1 MSSVGFSFF
10 AEPVNV
16 IKALA
21 ARTPELHFD
30 YDEIMHEAHGRA
42 FTVAKITRIDL
53 LSDIQASL
61 SEAYKKGRG
70 FGEWRDNIKP
80 VLAKKSWLGDVSV
93 TNPKTGETKQIYVG
107 SRRLKRIFETN
118 MRVSVAK
125 ARYESQMSSA
135 GEYFRYK
142 AVLDRRTRPGH
153 AKLHGMIL
161 PKTHKFWEKN
171 YPPNDWGCRC
181 QVQVL
186 TQSEMQSYGF
196 KPHAGTPLN
205 VASKD
210 WAYNPGK
217 STQGLDSVLA
227 KKAANLSGEL
237 KNIVKNDL
245 KNYERDRNLYVWQ
258 KNLDE
263 MLDAVSKKEVIKE
276 KVLQVRQIGAIK
288 SDIFKFIKQYKPEI
302 QAEHICLYQNVIWH
316 ILRDTKPKI
325 KEPNMQELKSI
336 VAVLDEAKHCY
347 YDTGHENLIYYY
359 PSSQEDKMLNYVAVD
374 LNYEL
379 KKFKTS
385 NFVVSVGKIPFVNFK
400 TTLKKRDKKGEKIF
414 LRVK

>member
-1 MSSVGFSFF
+1 MSSVGVSFF

-30 YDEIMHEAHGRA
+30 YDEIIHDAHSRA

-61 SEAYKKGRG
+61 SEAYTKGQG
-70 FGEWRDNIKP
+70 FTEWRDNIKP
-80 VLAKKSWLGDVSV
+80 VLAKKGWLGDISV

-186 TQSEMQSYGF
+186 TQYEMQSYGF
-196 KPHAGTPLN
+196 KPYAGTPLN

-217 STQGLDSVLA
+217 SAQSLDNVLA
-227 KKAANLSGEL
+227 QKAKNLSGEL

-258 KNLDE
+258 KGLNEAVEQIIIKNDPKTPINMVQVGFLGEALAKAASKILGLDVNSSGIILTKKHLSHASPKRKAAYDHAFRVDE
-263 MLDAVSKKEVIKE
+263 MKQIVS
-276 KVLQVRQIGAIK
+276 VLNDKNKAYV
-288 SDIFKFIKQYKPEI
+288 D
-302 QAEHICLYQNVIWH
+302 
-316 ILRDTKPKI
+316 LRDGHKNILFVFQDEMNDAKINLIPIEVRRVIHKFKQSNYIITLDKADRQKIQEMIDAGFIRKI
-325 KEPNMQELKSI
+325 K
-336 VAVLDEAKHCY
+336 
-347 YDTGHENLIYYY
+347 
-359 PSSQEDKMLNYVAVD
+359 
-374 LNYEL
+374 
-379 KKFKTS
+379 
-385 NFVVSVGKIPFVNFK
+385 
-400 TTLKKRDKKGEKIF
+400 
-414 LRVK
+414 

>member
-1 MSSVGFSFF
+1 
-10 AEPVNV
+10 
-16 IKALA
+16 
-21 ARTPELHFD
+21 
-30 YDEIMHEAHGRA
+30 MHEAHSRA
-42 FTVAKITRIDL
+42 FTVAKIARIDL
-53 LSDIQASL
+53 LSDIQTSL
-61 SEAYKKGRG
+61 SEAYKKGQG
-70 FGEWRDNIKP
+70 FTEWRDNIKP
-80 VLAKKSWLGDVSV
+80 VLAKKGWLGYV
-93 TNPKTGETKQIYVG
+93 TVKKPKTGEAEGAGGGNPRSEGGLSSPEKSETTIYVG

-125 ARYESQMSSA
+125 ARYESQMGSA

-142 AVLDRRTRPGH
+142 AVLDRRTRPSH

-196 KPHAGTPLN
+196 KPYAGTPLN

-217 STQGLDSVLA
+217 SAQSLDSVLA

-258 KNLDE
+258 K
-263 MLDAVSKKEVIKE
+263 
-276 KVLQVRQIGAIK
+276 G
-288 SDIFKFIKQYKPEI
+288 
-302 QAEHICLYQNVIWH
+302 
-316 ILRDTKPKI
+316 
-325 KEPNMQELKSI
+325 
-336 VAVLDEAKHCY
+336 LDEAVDELLVKQDKTSPIKAFQLGKIDAYVSKRIFEIAGIELADSFIAADKKSILHIRPSRKKAY
-347 YDTGHENLIYYY
+347 NQALSIDEIRQIPNVLYEAKNVSFDANEGNLVYWFDDK
-359 PSSQEDKMLNYVAVD
+359 EDAEKINKIIVNLNYA
-374 LNYEL
+374 L
-379 KKFKTS
+379 KKFKVT
-385 NFVVSVGKIPFVNFK
+385 NYMVTIGKVDK
-400 TTLKKRDKKGEKIF
+400 VESLKDNYIEIKR
-414 LRVK
+414 R

>member
-1 MSSVGFSFF
+1 
-10 AEPVNV
+10 
-16 IKALA
+16 
-21 ARTPELHFD
+21 
-30 YDEIMHEAHGRA
+30 MHEAHSRA
-42 FTVAKITRIDL
+42 FTVAKIARIDL
-53 LSDIQASL
+53 LSDIQTSL
-61 SEAYKKGRG
+61 SEAYKKGWG

-80 VLAKKSWLGDVSV
+80 VLAKKGWLGDVSV

-125 ARYESQMSSA
+125 ARYESQMGSA

-196 KPHAGTPLN
+196 KPYAGTPLN

-217 STQGLDSVLA
+217 SAQSLDNVLA
-227 KKAANLSGEL
+227 QKAKNLSGEL

-258 KNLDE
+258 KGLNEAIEQIIIKNDPKTPINMVQVGLLSEALAKAASKILGLDVNSSGIILTKKHLSHASPKRKAAYDHAFRVDE
-263 MLDAVSKKEVIKE
+263 MKQIVS
-276 KVLQVRQIGAIK
+276 VLNDENKAYV
-288 SDIFKFIKQYKPEI
+288 D
-302 QAEHICLYQNVIWH
+302 
-316 ILRDTKPKI
+316 LRDGHKNILFVFQDEMNDAKINLIPIEVRRVIHKFKQSNYIITLDKADRQKIQEMIDAGFIRKI
-325 KEPNMQELKSI
+325 K
-336 VAVLDEAKHCY
+336 
-347 YDTGHENLIYYY
+347 
-359 PSSQEDKMLNYVAVD
+359 
-374 LNYEL
+374 
-379 KKFKTS
+379 
-385 NFVVSVGKIPFVNFK
+385 
-400 TTLKKRDKKGEKIF
+400 
-414 LRVK
+414 

>member
-1 MSSVGFSFF
+1 
-10 AEPVNV
+10 
-16 IKALA
+16 
-21 ARTPELHFD
+21 
-30 YDEIMHEAHGRA
+30 MHEAHSRA

-61 SEAYKKGRG
+61 SEAYKKGQG

-80 VLAKKSWLGDVSV
+80 VLAKKGWLGDVSV

-196 KPHAGTPLN
+196 KPYAGTPLN

-217 STQGLDSVLA
+217 SVQSLDSVLA

-258 KNLDE
+258 KGLNEAIEQIIIKNDPKTPINMVQVGLLSEALAKVASKILGLDVNGGGIILTKKHLSHASPKRKAAYDHAFRVEEMKQIVSVLNDENKAYVDLRDGHKNILFVFQDE
-263 MLDAVSKKEVIKE
+263 MNDAKINLIPIEVRRVIHKFKQSNYIITLDKAD
-276 KVLQVRQIGAIK
+276 RQKIQEMIDAG
-288 SDIFKFIKQYKPEI
+288 FI
-302 QAEHICLYQNVIWH
+302 
-316 ILRDTKPKI
+316 RKI
-325 KEPNMQELKSI
+325 K
-336 VAVLDEAKHCY
+336 
-347 YDTGHENLIYYY
+347 
-359 PSSQEDKMLNYVAVD
+359 
-374 LNYEL
+374 
-379 KKFKTS
+379 
-385 NFVVSVGKIPFVNFK
+385 
-400 TTLKKRDKKGEKIF
+400 
-414 LRVK
+414 

>member
-1 MSSVGFSFF
+1 
-10 AEPVNV
+10 
-16 IKALA
+16 
-21 ARTPELHFD
+21 
-30 YDEIMHEAHGRA
+30 MHEAHSRA

-53 LSDIQASL
+53 LSDIQTSL

-70 FGEWRDNIKP
+70 FTEWRDNIKP
-80 VLAKKSWLGDVSV
+80 VLAKKGWLGDVSV
-93 TNPKTGETKQIYVG
+93 TNPKTGEAKQIYVG

-118 MRVSVAK
+118 IRVSVAK
-125 ARYESQMSSA
+125 ARYESQMGSA

-196 KPHAGTPLN
+196 KPYAGTPLN

-217 STQGLDSVLA
+217 SVQSLDSVLA

-258 KNLDE
+258 KGLNEAIEQIIIKNDPKTPINMVQVGLLSEALAKVASKILGLDVNGGGIILTKKHLSHASPKRKAAYDHAFRVEEMKQIVSVLNDENKAYVDLRDGHKNILFVFQDE
-263 MLDAVSKKEVIKE
+263 MNDAKINLIPIEVRRVIHKFKQSNYIITLDKAD
-276 KVLQVRQIGAIK
+276 RQKIQEMIDAG
-288 SDIFKFIKQYKPEI
+288 FI
-302 QAEHICLYQNVIWH
+302 
-316 ILRDTKPKI
+316 RKI
-325 KEPNMQELKSI
+325 K
-336 VAVLDEAKHCY
+336 
-347 YDTGHENLIYYY
+347 
-359 PSSQEDKMLNYVAVD
+359 
-374 LNYEL
+374 
-379 KKFKTS
+379 
-385 NFVVSVGKIPFVNFK
+385 
-400 TTLKKRDKKGEKIF
+400 
-414 LRVK
+414 

>member
-1 MSSVGFSFF
+1 
-10 AEPVNV
+10 
-16 IKALA
+16 
-21 ARTPELHFD
+21 
-30 YDEIMHEAHGRA
+30 MHEAHSRA
-42 FTVAKITRIDL
+42 FTVAKIARIDL
-53 LSDIQASL
+53 LSDIQTSL
-61 SEAYKKGRG
+61 SEAYKKGQG
-70 FGEWRDNIKP
+70 FTEWRDNIKP
-80 VLAKKSWLGDVSV
+80 VLAKKGWLGYV
-93 TNPKTGETKQIYVG
+93 TVKKPKTGEAEGAGGGNPRSEGGLSSPEKSETTIYVG

-196 KPHAGTPLN
+196 KPYAGTPLN

-217 STQGLDSVLA
+217 SAQSLDSVLA

-258 KNLDE
+258 KGLDD
-263 MLDAVSKKEVIKE
+263 MVDYLASGNIIKE
-276 KVLQVRQIGAIK
+276 KIYQIAQIGILTKSIKNSLKRLNITPKAASIAIYQDTILHIMRDSKPQAKKPNLGEIKASVSVLDK
-288 SDIFKFIKQYKPEI
+288 SKHCFYDTKHKNIIFFYPSMQYDNMSNYVVVNLDYTIKKFRTDNFVATISKMPLKSFKSILKNKKQY
-302 QAEHICLYQNVIWH
+302 
-316 ILRDTKPKI
+316 I
-325 KEPNMQELKSI
+325 KLK
-336 VAVLDEAKHCY
+336 
-347 YDTGHENLIYYY
+347 
-359 PSSQEDKMLNYVAVD
+359 
-374 LNYEL
+374 
-379 KKFKTS
+379 
-385 NFVVSVGKIPFVNFK
+385 
-400 TTLKKRDKKGEKIF
+400 
-414 LRVK
+414 

>member
-30 YDEIMHEAHGRA
+30 YDEIMHEAHSRA

-61 SEAYKKGRG
+61 SEAYKKGQG

-80 VLAKKSWLGDVSV
+80 VLAKKGWLGDVSV

-142 AVLDRRTRPGH
+142 AVLDRRTRPSH

-186 TQSEMQSYGF
+186 TKYEMQSYGF
-196 KPHAGTPLN
+196 KPYAGTPLN

-217 STQGLDSVLA
+217 SAQSLDNVLA
-227 KKAANLSGEL
+227 QKAKNLSGEL
-237 KNIVKNDL
+237 KNIIKNDL

-258 KNLDE
+258 KGLDD
-263 MLDAVSKKEVIKE
+263 MVDYLASGNIIKE
-276 KVLQVRQIGAIK
+276 KIYQIAQIGMLTKNVKNGLKKLNITPRAASIAIYQDAVLHIMRDSK
-288 SDIFKFIKQYKPEI
+288 PQAKKPDIDEIK
-302 QAEHICLYQNVIWH
+302 ASV
-316 ILRDTKPKI
+316 R
-325 KEPNMQELKSI
+325 
-336 VAVLDEAKHCY
+336 VLDESKHCF
-347 YDTGHENLIYYY
+347 YDIKHKNIIFFY
-359 PSSQEDKMLNYVAVD
+359 PSMQDDDMSNYIVVNLD
-374 LNYEL
+374 YTI
-379 KKFKTS
+379 KKFRTD
-385 NFVVSVGKIPFVNFK
+385 NFVATISKMPLKSFK
-400 TTLKKRDKKGEKIF
+400 SILKNKKQYIK
-414 LRVK
+414 LK

>member
-1 MSSVGFSFF
+1 
-10 AEPVNV
+10 
-16 IKALA
+16 
-21 ARTPELHFD
+21 
-30 YDEIMHEAHGRA
+30 MHEAHSRA

-70 FGEWRDNIKP
+70 FTEWRDNIKP
-80 VLAKKSWLGDVSV
+80 VLAKKGWLGDVSV

-142 AVLDRRTRPGH
+142 AVLDRRTRPSH

-196 KPHAGTPLN
+196 KPYAGTPLN

-217 STQGLDSVLA
+217 SVQSLDSVLA

-258 KNLDE
+258 KGLNEAIEQIIIKNDPKTPINMVQVGLLSEALAKVASKILGLDVNGGGIILTKKHLSHASPKRKAAYDHAFRVEEMKQIVSVLNDENKAYVDLRDGHKNILFVFQDE
-263 MLDAVSKKEVIKE
+263 MNDAKINLIPIEVRRVIHKFKQSNYIITLDKAD
-276 KVLQVRQIGAIK
+276 RQKIQEMIDAG
-288 SDIFKFIKQYKPEI
+288 FI
-302 QAEHICLYQNVIWH
+302 
-316 ILRDTKPKI
+316 RKI
-325 KEPNMQELKSI
+325 K
-336 VAVLDEAKHCY
+336 
-347 YDTGHENLIYYY
+347 
-359 PSSQEDKMLNYVAVD
+359 
-374 LNYEL
+374 
-379 KKFKTS
+379 
-385 NFVVSVGKIPFVNFK
+385 
-400 TTLKKRDKKGEKIF
+400 
-414 LRVK
+414 

>member
-1 MSSVGFSFF
+1 MKMSSVGVSFF

-30 YDEIMHEAHGRA
+30 YDEIMHEAHSRA

-53 LSDIQASL
+53 LSDIQTSL
-61 SEAYKKGRG
+61 SEAYKKGQG
-70 FGEWRDNIKP
+70 FGEWRDSIKP
-80 VLAKKSWLGDVSV
+80 VLAKKGWLGDVSV
-93 TNPKTGETKQIYVG
+93 TNPKTGEAKQIYVG

-196 KPHAGTPLN
+196 KPYAGTPLN

-217 STQGLDSVLA
+217 SAQSLDSVLA
-227 KKAANLSGEL
+227 KKVANLSGEL

-258 KNLDE
+258 KGLNEAVEQIIIKNDPKTPINMVQVGLLSEALAKVASKILGLDVNSGGIILTKKHLSHASPKRKAAYDHAFRVEEMKQIVSVLNDENKAYVDLRDGHKNILFVFQDE
-263 MLDAVSKKEVIKE
+263 MNDAKINLIPIEVRRVIHKFKQSNYIITLDKAD
-276 KVLQVRQIGAIK
+276 RQKIQEMIDAG
-288 SDIFKFIKQYKPEI
+288 FI
-302 QAEHICLYQNVIWH
+302 
-316 ILRDTKPKI
+316 RKI
-325 KEPNMQELKSI
+325 K
-336 VAVLDEAKHCY
+336 
-347 YDTGHENLIYYY
+347 
-359 PSSQEDKMLNYVAVD
+359 
-374 LNYEL
+374 
-379 KKFKTS
+379 
-385 NFVVSVGKIPFVNFK
+385 
-400 TTLKKRDKKGEKIF
+400 
-414 LRVK
+414 

>member
-1 MSSVGFSFF
+1 
-10 AEPVNV
+10 
-16 IKALA
+16 
-21 ARTPELHFD
+21 
-30 YDEIMHEAHGRA
+30 MHEAHSRA
-42 FTVAKITRIDL
+42 FTVAKIARIDL
-53 LSDIQASL
+53 LSDIQTSL
-61 SEAYKKGRG
+61 SEAYKKGWG

-80 VLAKKSWLGDVSV
+80 VLAKKGWLGDVSV

-125 ARYESQMSSA
+125 ARYESQMGSA

-196 KPHAGTPLN
+196 KPYAGTPLN

-217 STQGLDSVLA
+217 SAQSLDSVLA

-258 KNLDE
+258 KGLNEAIEQIIIKNDPKTPINMVQVGLLSEALAKAASKILGLDVNSSGIILTKKHLSHASPKRKAAYDHAFRVDE
-263 MLDAVSKKEVIKE
+263 MKQIVS
-276 KVLQVRQIGAIK
+276 VLNDENKAYV
-288 SDIFKFIKQYKPEI
+288 D
-302 QAEHICLYQNVIWH
+302 
-316 ILRDTKPKI
+316 LRDGHKNILFVFQDEMNDAKINLIPIEVRRVIHKFKQSNYIITLDKADRQKIQEMIDAGFIRKI
-325 KEPNMQELKSI
+325 K
-336 VAVLDEAKHCY
+336 
-347 YDTGHENLIYYY
+347 
-359 PSSQEDKMLNYVAVD
+359 
-374 LNYEL
+374 
-379 KKFKTS
+379 
-385 NFVVSVGKIPFVNFK
+385 
-400 TTLKKRDKKGEKIF
+400 
-414 LRVK
+414 

>member
-1 MSSVGFSFF
+1 MILDFSLKFF
-10 AEPVNV
+10 YIVS
-16 IKALA
+16 

-30 YDEIMHEAHGRA
+30 YDEIMHEAHSRA
-42 FTVAKITRIDL
+42 FTVAKIARIDL
-53 LSDIQASL
+53 LSDIQTSL
-61 SEAYKKGRG
+61 SEAYKKGQG
-70 FGEWRDNIKP
+70 FGEWRDSIKP
-80 VLAKKSWLGDVSV
+80 VLAKKGWLGDVSV
-93 TNPKTGETKQIYVG
+93 TNPKTGEAKQIYVG

-125 ARYESQMSSA
+125 ARYESQMGSA

-186 TQSEMQSYGF
+186 TQYEMESYGF
-196 KPHAGTPLN
+196 KPYAGTPLN

-217 STQGLDSVLA
+217 SAQSLDSVLA

-245 KNYERDRNLYVWQ
+245 KNYERDKNLYVWQ
-258 KNLDE
+258 KGLNEAVEQIIIKNDPKTPINIVQVGLLSEALAKVASKILGLDVNSSGIILTKKHLSHASPKRKAAYDHAFRVEEMKQIVSVLNDENKAYVDLRDGHKNILFVFQDE
-263 MLDAVSKKEVIKE
+263 MNDAKINLIPIEVRRVIHKFKQSNYIITLDKAD
-276 KVLQVRQIGAIK
+276 RQKIQEMIDAG
-288 SDIFKFIKQYKPEI
+288 FI
-302 QAEHICLYQNVIWH
+302 
-316 ILRDTKPKI
+316 RKI
-325 KEPNMQELKSI
+325 K
-336 VAVLDEAKHCY
+336 
-347 YDTGHENLIYYY
+347 
-359 PSSQEDKMLNYVAVD
+359 
-374 LNYEL
+374 
-379 KKFKTS
+379 
-385 NFVVSVGKIPFVNFK
+385 
-400 TTLKKRDKKGEKIF
+400 
-414 LRVK
+414 

>member
-1 MSSVGFSFF
+1 
-10 AEPVNV
+10 
-16 IKALA
+16 
-21 ARTPELHFD
+21 
-30 YDEIMHEAHGRA
+30 MHEAHSRA

-53 LSDIQASL
+53 LSDIQTSL
-61 SEAYKKGRG
+61 SEAYKKGQG
-70 FGEWRDNIKP
+70 FGEWRDSIKP
-80 VLAKKSWLGDVSV
+80 VLAKKGWLGDVSV
-93 TNPKTGETKQIYVG
+93 TNPKTGEIKQIYVG

-196 KPHAGTPLN
+196 KPYAGTPLN
-205 VASKD
+205 VASED

-217 STQGLDSVLA
+217 SAQSLDSVLA

-258 KNLDE
+258 KGLNEVVEQIIIKNDPKTPINMVQVGFLGEALAKAASKILGLDVNSSGIILTKKHLSHASPKRKAAYDHAFRVEEMKQIVSVLNDENKAYVDLRDGHKNILFVFQDE
-263 MLDAVSKKEVIKE
+263 MNDAKINLIPIEVRRVIHKFKQSNYIITLDKAD
-276 KVLQVRQIGAIK
+276 RQKIQEMIDAG
-288 SDIFKFIKQYKPEI
+288 FI
-302 QAEHICLYQNVIWH
+302 
-316 ILRDTKPKI
+316 RKI
-325 KEPNMQELKSI
+325 K
-336 VAVLDEAKHCY
+336 
-347 YDTGHENLIYYY
+347 
-359 PSSQEDKMLNYVAVD
+359 
-374 LNYEL
+374 
-379 KKFKTS
+379 
-385 NFVVSVGKIPFVNFK
+385 
-400 TTLKKRDKKGEKIF
+400 
-414 LRVK
+414 

>member
-1 MSSVGFSFF
+1 MSSVSVSFF

-16 IKALA
+16 IRALS

-30 YDEIMHEAHGRA
+30 YDEIMHEAHSRA

-61 SEAYKKGRG
+61 SEAYKKGQG

-80 VLAKKSWLGDVSV
+80 VLAKKGWLGDVSV

-142 AVLDRRTRPGH
+142 AVLDRRTRPSH

-186 TQSEMQSYGF
+186 TQHEMQSYGF
-196 KPHAGTPLN
+196 KPYAGTPLN

-217 STQGLDSVLA
+217 SAQSLDNVLA
-227 KKAANLSGEL
+227 QKAKNLSGEL

-258 KNLDE
+258 KGLDD
-263 MLDAVSKKEVIKE
+263 MVDYLASGNIIKE
-276 KVLQVRQIGAIK
+276 KIYQIAQIGILTKSIKNSLKRLNITPKAASIAIYQDTILHIMRDSKPQAKKPNLGEIKASVSVLDK
-288 SDIFKFIKQYKPEI
+288 SKHCFYDTKHKNIIFFYPSMQDDNMSNYVVVNLDYTIKKFRTDNFVATISKMPLKSFKSILKNKKQY
-302 QAEHICLYQNVIWH
+302 
-316 ILRDTKPKI
+316 I
-325 KEPNMQELKSI
+325 KLK
-336 VAVLDEAKHCY
+336 
-347 YDTGHENLIYYY
+347 
-359 PSSQEDKMLNYVAVD
+359 
-374 LNYEL
+374 
-379 KKFKTS
+379 
-385 NFVVSVGKIPFVNFK
+385 
-400 TTLKKRDKKGEKIF
+400 
-414 LRVK
+414 

>member
-1 MSSVGFSFF
+1 
-10 AEPVNV
+10 
-16 IKALA
+16 
-21 ARTPELHFD
+21 
-30 YDEIMHEAHGRA
+30 MHEAHSRA

-70 FGEWRDNIKP
+70 FTEWRDNIKP
-80 VLAKKSWLGDVSV
+80 VLAKKGWLGDVSV

-196 KPHAGTPLN
+196 KPYAGTPLN

-217 STQGLDSVLA
+217 SVQSLDSVLA

-258 KNLDE
+258 KGLNEAIEQIIIKNDPKTPINMVQVGLLSEALAKVASKILGLDVNGGGIILTKKHLSHASPKRKAAYDHAFRVEEMKQIVSVLNDENKAYVDLRDGHKNILFVFQDE
-263 MLDAVSKKEVIKE
+263 MNDAKINLIPIEVRRVIHKFKQSNYIITLDKAD
-276 KVLQVRQIGAIK
+276 RQKIQEMIDAG
-288 SDIFKFIKQYKPEI
+288 FI
-302 QAEHICLYQNVIWH
+302 
-316 ILRDTKPKI
+316 RKI
-325 KEPNMQELKSI
+325 K
-336 VAVLDEAKHCY
+336 
-347 YDTGHENLIYYY
+347 
-359 PSSQEDKMLNYVAVD
+359 
-374 LNYEL
+374 
-379 KKFKTS
+379 
-385 NFVVSVGKIPFVNFK
+385 
-400 TTLKKRDKKGEKIF
+400 
-414 LRVK
+414 

>member
-1 MSSVGFSFF
+1 
-10 AEPVNV
+10 
-16 IKALA
+16 
-21 ARTPELHFD
+21 
-30 YDEIMHEAHGRA
+30 MHEAHSRA
-42 FTVAKITRIDL
+42 FTVAKIARIDL
-53 LSDIQASL
+53 LSDIQTSL
-61 SEAYKKGRG
+61 SEAYKKGQG
-70 FGEWRDNIKP
+70 FTEWRDNIKP
-80 VLAKKSWLGDVSV
+80 VLAKKGWLGDVSV

-125 ARYESQMSSA
+125 ARYESQMGSA

-196 KPHAGTPLN
+196 KPYAGTPLN

-217 STQGLDSVLA
+217 SAQSLDSVLA

-258 KNLDE
+258 KGLNEAIEQIIIKNDPKTPINMVQVGLLSEALAKAASKILGLDVNSSGIILTKKHLSHASPKRKAAYDHAFRVEEMKQIVSVLNDENKAYVDLRDGHKNILFVFQDE
-263 MLDAVSKKEVIKE
+263 MNDAKINLIPIEVRRVIHKFKQSNYIITLDKAD
-276 KVLQVRQIGAIK
+276 RQKIQEMIDAG
-288 SDIFKFIKQYKPEI
+288 FII
-302 QAEHICLYQNVIWH
+302 
-316 ILRDTKPKI
+316 KI
-325 KEPNMQELKSI
+325 K
-336 VAVLDEAKHCY
+336 
-347 YDTGHENLIYYY
+347 
-359 PSSQEDKMLNYVAVD
+359 
-374 LNYEL
+374 
-379 KKFKTS
+379 
-385 NFVVSVGKIPFVNFK
+385 
-400 TTLKKRDKKGEKIF
+400 
-414 LRVK
+414 

>member
-1 MSSVGFSFF
+1 
-10 AEPVNV
+10 
-16 IKALA
+16 
-21 ARTPELHFD
+21 
-30 YDEIMHEAHGRA
+30 MHEAHSRA
-42 FTVAKITRIDL
+42 FTVAKIARIDL
-53 LSDIQASL
+53 LSDIQTSL
-61 SEAYKKGRG
+61 SEAYKNGRG
-70 FGEWRDNIKP
+70 FTEWRDNIKP
-80 VLAKKSWLGDVSV
+80 VLAKKGWLGDVSV
-93 TNPKTGETKQIYVG
+93 TNPKTGEAEGAGGGNPRSEGGLSSPEKSETTIYVG

-118 MRVSVAK
+118 MRVSAAK

-196 KPHAGTPLN
+196 KPYAGTPLN

-217 STQGLDSVLA
+217 SAQSLDNVLA

-258 KNLDE
+258 K
-263 MLDAVSKKEVIKE
+263 
-276 KVLQVRQIGAIK
+276 G
-288 SDIFKFIKQYKPEI
+288 
-302 QAEHICLYQNVIWH
+302 
-316 ILRDTKPKI
+316 
-325 KEPNMQELKSI
+325 
-336 VAVLDEAKHCY
+336 LDEAIDELLIKQDKTSPIKAFQLGKIDAYVSKRIFEIAGIKLADSFIAADKKSILHIRPSRKKAY
-347 YDTGHENLIYYY
+347 NQALSIDEIRQIPNVLYKAKNVSFDVNEGNLVYWFDDKENA
-359 PSSQEDKMLNYVAVD
+359 DKINKIIVNLNYV
-374 LNYEL
+374 L
-379 KKFKTS
+379 KKFRTT
-385 NFVVSVGKIPFVNFK
+385 NYMVTIGKVDK
-400 TTLKKRDKKGEKIF
+400 VESLKDNYT
-414 LRVK
+414 

>member
-1 MSSVGFSFF
+1 
-10 AEPVNV
+10 
-16 IKALA
+16 
-21 ARTPELHFD
+21 
-30 YDEIMHEAHGRA
+30 MHEAHSRA

-70 FGEWRDNIKP
+70 FTEWRDNIKP
-80 VLAKKSWLGDVSV
+80 VLAKKGWLGDVSV

-196 KPHAGTPLN
+196 KPYAGTPLN

-217 STQGLDSVLA
+217 SVQSLDSVLA

-258 KNLDE
+258 KGLNEAIEQITIKNDPKTPINMVQVGLLSEALAKVASKILGLDVNGGGIILTKKHLSHASPKRKAAYDHAFRVEEMKQIVSVLNDENKAYVDLRDGHKNILFVFQDE
-263 MLDAVSKKEVIKE
+263 MNDAKINLIPIEVRRVIHKFKQSNYIITLDKAD
-276 KVLQVRQIGAIK
+276 RQKIQEMIDAG
-288 SDIFKFIKQYKPEI
+288 FI
-302 QAEHICLYQNVIWH
+302 
-316 ILRDTKPKI
+316 RKI
-325 KEPNMQELKSI
+325 K
-336 VAVLDEAKHCY
+336 
-347 YDTGHENLIYYY
+347 
-359 PSSQEDKMLNYVAVD
+359 
-374 LNYEL
+374 
-379 KKFKTS
+379 
-385 NFVVSVGKIPFVNFK
+385 
-400 TTLKKRDKKGEKIF
+400 
-414 LRVK
+414 

>member
-30 YDEIMHEAHGRA
+30 YDEIIHEAHSRA

-80 VLAKKSWLGDVSV
+80 VLAKKGWLGDVSV

-125 ARYESQMSSA
+125 ARYESQMGSV

-142 AVLDRRTRPGH
+142 AVLDRRTRPSH

-161 PKTHKFWEKN
+161 PKTHKFWDKN

-196 KPHAGTPLN
+196 KPYAQTPLN

-217 STQGLDSVLA
+217 SAQSLDNVLA
-227 KKAANLSGEL
+227 QKAKNLSGEL

-245 KNYERDRNLYVWQ
+245 KNYEQDKNLYVWQ
-258 KNLDE
+258 KGLDD
-263 MLDAVSKKEVIKE
+263 MVDYLASGNIIKE
-276 KVLQVRQIGAIK
+276 KIYQIAQIGMLTKNVKNGLKKLNITPRAASIAIYQDAVLHIMRDSK
-288 SDIFKFIKQYKPEI
+288 PQAKKPDIDEIK
-302 QAEHICLYQNVIWH
+302 ASV
-316 ILRDTKPKI
+316 R
-325 KEPNMQELKSI
+325 
-336 VAVLDEAKHCY
+336 VLDESKHCF
-347 YDTGHENLIYYY
+347 YDIKHKNIIFFY
-359 PSSQEDKMLNYVAVD
+359 PSMQDDDMSNYIVVNLD
-374 LNYEL
+374 YTI
-379 KKFKTS
+379 KKFRTD
-385 NFVVSVGKIPFVNFK
+385 NFVATISKMPLKSFK
-400 TTLKKRDKKGEKIF
+400 SILKNKKQYIK
-414 LRVK
+414 LK

>member
-1 MSSVGFSFF
+1 
-10 AEPVNV
+10 
-16 IKALA
+16 
-21 ARTPELHFD
+21 
-30 YDEIMHEAHGRA
+30 MHEAHSRA

-61 SEAYKKGRG
+61 SEAYKKGQG

-80 VLAKKSWLGDVSV
+80 VLAKKGWLGDVSV

-107 SRRLKRIFETN
+107 SRRLKRIFETH

-125 ARYESQMSSA
+125 ARYESQMGSA
-135 GEYFRYK
+135 GEYLRYK

-196 KPHAGTPLN
+196 KPYAGTPLN

-217 STQGLDSVLA
+217 SVQSLDSVLA

-258 KNLDE
+258 KGLNEAIEQIIIKNDPKTPINMVQVGLLSEALAKVASKILGLDVNGGGIILTKKHLSHASPKRKAAYDHAFRVEEMKQIVSVLNDENKAYVDLRDGHKNILFVFQDE
-263 MLDAVSKKEVIKE
+263 MNDAKINLIPIEVRRVIHKFKQSNYIITLDKAD
-276 KVLQVRQIGAIK
+276 RQKIQEMIDAG
-288 SDIFKFIKQYKPEI
+288 FI
-302 QAEHICLYQNVIWH
+302 
-316 ILRDTKPKI
+316 RKI
-325 KEPNMQELKSI
+325 K
-336 VAVLDEAKHCY
+336 
-347 YDTGHENLIYYY
+347 
-359 PSSQEDKMLNYVAVD
+359 
-374 LNYEL
+374 
-379 KKFKTS
+379 
-385 NFVVSVGKIPFVNFK
+385 
-400 TTLKKRDKKGEKIF
+400 
-414 LRVK
+414 

>member
-30 YDEIMHEAHGRA
+30 YDEIIHEAHSRA

-53 LSDIQASL
+53 LSDIQTSL
-61 SEAYKKGRG
+61 SEAYKKGQG

-80 VLAKKSWLGDVSV
+80 VLAKKGWLGDVSV
-93 TNPKTGETKQIYVG
+93 TSPKTGETKQIYVG

-142 AVLDRRTRPGH
+142 AVLDRRTRPSH

-181 QVQVL
+181 RVQVL
-186 TQSEMQSYGF
+186 TQSEMQNYGF
-196 KPHAGTPLN
+196 KPYAGTPLN
-205 VASKD
+205 VASED

-217 STQGLDSVLA
+217 SAQSLDSVLA

-258 KNLDE
+258 K
-263 MLDAVSKKEVIKE
+263 
-276 KVLQVRQIGAIK
+276 G
-288 SDIFKFIKQYKPEI
+288 
-302 QAEHICLYQNVIWH
+302 
-316 ILRDTKPKI
+316 
-325 KEPNMQELKSI
+325 
-336 VAVLDEAKHCY
+336 LDEAVDELLVKQDKTSPIKAFQLGKIDAYVSKRIFEIAGIELADSFIAADKKSILHIRPSRKKAY
-347 YDTGHENLIYYY
+347 NQALSIDEIRQIPNVLYEAKNVSFDANEGNLVYWFDDK
-359 PSSQEDKMLNYVAVD
+359 EDAEKINKIIVNLNYA
-374 LNYEL
+374 L
-379 KKFKTS
+379 KKFKVT
-385 NFVVSVGKIPFVNFK
+385 NYMVTIGKVDK
-400 TTLKKRDKKGEKIF
+400 VESLKDNYIEIKR
-414 LRVK
+414 R

>member
-1 MSSVGFSFF
+1 
-10 AEPVNV
+10 
-16 IKALA
+16 
-21 ARTPELHFD
+21 
-30 YDEIMHEAHGRA
+30 MHEAHSRA
-42 FTVAKITRIDL
+42 FTVAKIARIDL
-53 LSDIQASL
+53 LSDIQTSL
-61 SEAYKKGRG
+61 SEAYKKGWG
-70 FGEWRDNIKP
+70 FTEWRDSIKP
-80 VLAKKSWLGDVSV
+80 VLVKKGWLGDVSV

-125 ARYESQMSSA
+125 ARYESQMGSA

-196 KPHAGTPLN
+196 KPYAGTPLN

-217 STQGLDSVLA
+217 SAQSLDSVLA

-258 KNLDE
+258 KGLNEAIEQIIIKNDPKTPINMVQVGLLSEALAKAASKILGLDVNSSGIILTKKHLSHASPKRKAAYDHAFRVDE
-263 MLDAVSKKEVIKE
+263 MKQIVS
-276 KVLQVRQIGAIK
+276 VLNDENKAYV
-288 SDIFKFIKQYKPEI
+288 D
-302 QAEHICLYQNVIWH
+302 
-316 ILRDTKPKI
+316 LRDGHKNILFVFQDEMNDAKINLIPIEVRRVIHKFKQSNYIITLDKADRQKIQEMIDAGFIRKI
-325 KEPNMQELKSI
+325 K
-336 VAVLDEAKHCY
+336 
-347 YDTGHENLIYYY
+347 
-359 PSSQEDKMLNYVAVD
+359 
-374 LNYEL
+374 
-379 KKFKTS
+379 
-385 NFVVSVGKIPFVNFK
+385 
-400 TTLKKRDKKGEKIF
+400 
-414 LRVK
+414 

>member
-1 MSSVGFSFF
+1 
-10 AEPVNV
+10 
-16 IKALA
+16 
-21 ARTPELHFD
+21 
-30 YDEIMHEAHGRA
+30 MHEAHSRA
-42 FTVAKITRIDL
+42 FTVAKIARIDL
-53 LSDIQASL
+53 LSDIQTSL
-61 SEAYKKGRG
+61 SEAYKKGQG
-70 FGEWRDNIKP
+70 FGEWRDSIKP
-80 VLAKKSWLGDVSV
+80 VLAKKGWLGDVSV

-125 ARYESQMSSA
+125 ARYESQMGSA

-186 TQSEMQSYGF
+186 TQYEMESYGF
-196 KPHAGTPLN
+196 KPYAGTPLN

-217 STQGLDSVLA
+217 SAQSLDSVLA

-258 KNLDE
+258 KGLNEAIEQIIIKNDPKTPINMVQVGLLSEALAKAASKILGLDVNSSGIILTKKHLSHASPKRKAAYDHAFRVDE
-263 MLDAVSKKEVIKE
+263 MKQIVS
-276 KVLQVRQIGAIK
+276 VLNDENKAYV
-288 SDIFKFIKQYKPEI
+288 D
-302 QAEHICLYQNVIWH
+302 
-316 ILRDTKPKI
+316 LRDGHKNILFVFQDEMNDAKINLIPIEVRRVIHKFKQSNYIITLDKADRQKIQEMIDAGFIRKI
-325 KEPNMQELKSI
+325 K
-336 VAVLDEAKHCY
+336 
-347 YDTGHENLIYYY
+347 
-359 PSSQEDKMLNYVAVD
+359 
-374 LNYEL
+374 
-379 KKFKTS
+379 
-385 NFVVSVGKIPFVNFK
+385 
-400 TTLKKRDKKGEKIF
+400 
-414 LRVK
+414 

>member
-10 AEPVNV
+10 AEPANV

-30 YDEIMHEAHGRA
+30 YDEIIHEAHSRA

-61 SEAYKKGRG
+61 SEAYTKGQG

-80 VLAKKSWLGDVSV
+80 VLAKKGWLGDVSV

-142 AVLDRRTRPGH
+142 AVLDRRTRPSH

-196 KPHAGTPLN
+196 KPYAGTPLN

-217 STQGLDSVLA
+217 STQSLDNVLA
-227 KKAANLSGEL
+227 QKAKNLSGEL

-245 KNYERDRNLYVWQ
+245 KNYEQDRNLYVWQ
-258 KNLDE
+258 KGLDD
-263 MLDAVSKKEVIKE
+263 MVDTLLGGDIIKE
-276 KVLQVRQIGAIK
+276 KLRQIVQVGQIKPNIENGLKKLGVKLGAN
-288 SDIFKFIKQYKPEI
+288 SV
-302 QAEHICLYQNVIWH
+302 ALYQNRVWH
-316 ILRDTKPKI
+316 LKRDSKPKD
-325 KEPNMQELKSI
+325 KEPNADEIKAI
-336 VAVLDEAKHCY
+336 VDVLDKARHCY
-347 YDTGHENLIYYY
+347 YNPQENALYYFYPTMQNDNMVNYALIR
-359 PSSQEDKMLNYVAVD
+359 LNYTLA
-374 LNYEL
+374 
-379 KKFKTS
+379 KFRTD
-385 NFVVSVGKIPFVNFK
+385 NFVISIDKIPFENFN
-400 TTLKKRDKKGEKIF
+400 TTIRDKKRYKKI
-414 LRVK
+414 R

>member
-1 MSSVGFSFF
+1 
-10 AEPVNV
+10 
-16 IKALA
+16 
-21 ARTPELHFD
+21 
-30 YDEIMHEAHGRA
+30 MHEAHSRA
-42 FTVAKITRIDL
+42 FTIAKIARIDL
-53 LSDIQASL
+53 LSDIQTSL
-61 SEAYKKGRG
+61 SEAYKKGQG
-70 FGEWRDNIKP
+70 FGEWRDSIKP
-80 VLAKKSWLGDVSV
+80 VLAKKGWLGDVSV
-93 TNPKTGETKQIYVG
+93 TNPKTGEAKQIYVG

-125 ARYESQMSSA
+125 ARYESQMGSA

-196 KPHAGTPLN
+196 KPYAGTPLN

-217 STQGLDSVLA
+217 SAQSLDSVLA

-245 KNYERDRNLYVWQ
+245 KNYERDRNLYVCQ
-258 KNLDE
+258 KGLNEAVEQIIIKNDPKTPINMVQVGFLGEALAKAASKILGLDVNSSGIILTKKHLSHASPKRKAAYDHAFRVEEMKQIVSVLNDENKAYVDLRDGHKNILFVFQDE
-263 MLDAVSKKEVIKE
+263 MNDAKINLIPIEIRRVIHKFKQSNYIITLDKAD
-276 KVLQVRQIGAIK
+276 RQKIQEMIDAG
-288 SDIFKFIKQYKPEI
+288 FI
-302 QAEHICLYQNVIWH
+302 
-316 ILRDTKPKI
+316 RKI
-325 KEPNMQELKSI
+325 K
-336 VAVLDEAKHCY
+336 
-347 YDTGHENLIYYY
+347 
-359 PSSQEDKMLNYVAVD
+359 
-374 LNYEL
+374 
-379 KKFKTS
+379 
-385 NFVVSVGKIPFVNFK
+385 
-400 TTLKKRDKKGEKIF
+400 
-414 LRVK
+414 